1 MRIGERTYNVKLG
14 FTVFLAITIISATV
28 ILYLDVD
35 KNTWTGLKQIRP
47 QYGLLAIILVLSQW
61 LLNALRF
68 KILINSFEKKVGF
81 WTSFN
86 AFMANIF
93 MSAMTPSQSGGGP
106 LQIYILTRTGIPVAE
121 AFTGCLMGAVLTV
134 VCLVISNIAV
144 FLFKSS
150 FGIHFGHHMS
160 AVFSVAFIIFLF
172 VTLLFMLSIFKI
184 KLIKRIFGKITLF
197 LFHFFKIKKRF
208 TTTKKVMR
216 GLEQYSKCMLTF
228 AGAKRYRVFIAG
240 LITMLCLCVNSLIAP
255 VLLAGLNIKQDVT
268 KVFLIQFIIF
278 FISYFSPTPGG
289 SGFAEFSNY
298 WVMASVN
305 VEQNMLGVY
314 TLIWRFFTS
323 FIGVGVGGLIV
334 LFLISKKKKKINQ
347 NRLD

>member
-1 MRIGERTYNVKLG
+1 MGNL
-14 FTVFLAITIISATV
+14 
-28 ILYLDVD
+28 
-35 KNTWTGLKQIRP
+35 
-47 QYGLLAIILVLSQW
+47 
-61 LLNALRF
+61 
-68 KILINSFEKKVGF
+68 
-81 WTSFN
+81 
-86 AFMANIF
+86 F

-106 LQIYILTRTGIPVAE
+106 LQIYILTKTGIPVAE

-134 VCLVISNIAV
+134 ICLVISNLAV

-150 FGIHFGHHMS
+150 FGIHFGHHMGV
-160 AVFSVAFIIFLF
+160 VFVVAFIIFLF
-172 VTLLFMLSIFKI
+172 MALLFMLSIFKI

-208 TTTKKVMR
+208 TMTKKVLR
-216 GLEQYSKCMLTF
+216 GLEQYSRCMLTF

-240 LITMLCLCVNSLIAP
+240 LITILCLCINALMAP
-255 VLLAGLNIKQDVT
+255 VLLAGMNIHQDVA

-278 FISYFSPTPGG
+278 FIAYFSPTPGG
-289 SGFAEFSNY
+289 SGLAEFSNY

-323 FIGVGVGGLIV
+323 FMGVGIGGLIV
-334 LFLISKKKKKINQ
+334 LFLISKRKKKL
-347 NRLD
+347 NRK

>member
-14 FTVFLAITIISATV
+14 FTIFLAITVVSATI

-35 KNTWTGLKQIRP
+35 RNTWTSLKRIRP
-47 QYGLLAIILVLSQW
+47 QYDLLAIILVLSQW
-61 LLNALRF
+61 LLNGLRF

-86 AFMANIF
+86 AFMGNIF

-106 LQIYILTRTGIPVAE
+106 LQIYILTRAGIPVAE

-134 VCLVISNIAV
+134 VCLVISNLVV

-150 FGIHFGHHMS
+150 FRIHFGHHMG
-160 AVFSVAFIIFLF
+160 AVFVVAFIVFLF
-172 VTLLFMLSIFKI
+172 MTIIFMLSIFKI
-184 KLIKRIFGKITLF
+184 KLIKRIFGKLMLF
-197 LFHFFKIKKRF
+197 MYRFFKIKKRF
-208 TTTKKVMR
+208 TATKKMMQ
-216 GLEQYSKCMLTF
+216 GLEQYSRCMLTY

-240 LITMLCLCVNSLIAP
+240 LITMLCICINALIAP
-255 VLLAGLNIKQDVT
+255 VLLAGLNIHQNIT
-268 KVFLIQFIIF
+268 KVFIIQFIIF
-278 FISYFSPTPGG
+278 FIAYFSPTPGG
-289 SGFAEFSNY
+289 SGLAEFSNY

-323 FIGVGVGGLIV
+323 FMGVGIGALIV
-334 LFLISKKKKKINQ
+334 LLFISKRKKKTVLPN
-347 NRLD
+347 